1 MCNTPEDLDLNGIDT
16 VALDIETY
24 DPNLK
29 TKGLGAIR
37 GDGFIT
43 GIAVATSKDTVYF
56 PLHHSDH
63 IKSDSE
69 KKNFWDQMNKKILQ
83 NTNITKVFHN
93 AIYDVCWI
101 RAETGKMLK
110 GRIVDTMVAASVID
124 ENRFKYSLDALAK
137 DILDDKKYKYD
148 LQEKTFQWSGGM
160 QRDPMSNMHKLPSH
174 VVKEYAKQDV
184 SLTLRLWNVF
194 NEKLDKVLFTK
205 YEQEF
210 DKKNNKWKRKKDK
223 NGNDIILEQKTCR
236 NIFELETKLF
246 PCLVDMKFKGVRI
259 DTQKLES
266 FGKKLKCRR
275 DNLLNIIKKHTKI
288 DVQLWAANSV
298 KDLLKNQNITNYEKT
313 PKSGMPKL
321 PKDYLKTHANRFLRM
336 LSKAREADKA
346 VNTFIEG
353 LKGYIYNGRIHA
365 DINQIRSDA
374 GGTVTGRFSMS
385 NPNLQQ
391 IPAKGY
397 YGKKMRE
404 LFLPE
409 EGCQWGSFDYSQ
421 QEPRIVVHYAIKHG
435 LTETQELADKFD
447 SDEADFHQIVADMAN
462 IPRKQAKSINLGLFY
477 GMGKGKLQAELN
489 LNQADAKKLFDTY
502 HDKVPFVKEL
512 SDNLMKFAKK
522 HRLVFTLEDRF
533 CRFDTYENANKKW
546 NNKERKFEEWDPEAK
561 EIKNEKTGEI
571 TYQGDWI
578 VPKLMSKDAAWEKFK
593 LQFNSKAKSKAEG
606 GPGKVEELTT
616 EGRNSWFAQYFTPAF
631 TYKALNKLIQGSA
644 ADMTKKAMVD
654 LYEKGIVPH
663 IQIHDELCVS
673 IKNNETRITVQETME
688 KAIQLEIKN
697 KVDCKTGPNWGT
709 IK

>member
-1 MCNTPEDLDLNGIDT
+1 MCNTPEDLDLNGIST

-43 GIAVATSKDTVYF
+43 GVAIATGKDTVYF

-63 IKSDSE
+63 VKSDSE

-83 NTNITKVFHN
+83 NENITKVFHN
-93 AIYDVCWI
+93 AIYDVCWM

-110 GRIVDTMVAASVID
+110 GRIVDTMVAASVIN
-124 ENRFKYSLDALAK
+124 ENRFKYSLDALSK
-137 DILDDKKYKYD
+137 DILKDEKYKYD

-160 QRDPMSNMHKLPSH
+160 QKDPMSNMHRLPSH

-184 SLTLRLWNVF
+184 NLTFRLWEIF
-194 NEKLDKVLFTK
+194 DKQLDKVLHI
-205 YEQEF
+205 
-210 DKKNNKWKRKKDK
+210 KKD
-223 NGNDIILEQKTCR
+223 GEQKSCR
-236 NIFELETKLF
+236 KIFELETRLF

-298 KDLLKNQNITNYEKT
+298 KDLLNNQNITNYEKT

-321 PKDYLKTHANRFLRM
+321 PKDYLKTHKNRFLRM

-353 LKGYIYNGRIHA
+353 LKGYIHNGRIHA

-409 EGCQWGSFDYSQ
+409 EGHQWGSFDYSQ

-435 LTETQELADKFD
+435 LSETQELADKFN
-447 SDEADFHQIVADMAN
+447 SDKADFHQIVADMAN

-489 LNQADAKKLFDTY
+489 LDKTQAKKLFDTY

-512 SDNLMKFAKK
+512 SDNLMGFAKE

-533 CRFDTYENANKKW
+533 CRFDTYESVNKRW

-561 EIKNEKTGEI
+561 EIKNEKTGNI
-571 TYQGDWI
+571 TYQGDW
-578 VPKLMSKDAAWEKFK
+578 VAPKLMSKQAAWEKFK
-593 LQFNSKAKSKAEG
+593 LQFNARSKSKNEG
-606 GPGKVEELTT
+606 GIGKVEELTN
-616 EGRNSWFAQYFTPAF
+616 EGRKTWFAQYFAPAF
-631 TYKALNKLIQGSA
+631 TYKALNKLVQGSA

-673 IKNNETRITVQETME
+673 IKDEATRITVQETME
-688 KAIQLEIKN
+688 NAIQLKINN
-697 KVDCKTGPNWGT
+697 KVDCKTGSNWGT

>member
-1 MCNTPEDLDLNGIDT
+1 MCNTPEDLNLKNINT

-43 GIAVATSKDTVYF
+43 GVAVATDNEIVYF

-69 KKNFWDQMNKKILQ
+69 KKEFWDQMNKTILQ
-83 NTNITKVFHN
+83 NKNITKVFHN
-93 AIYDVCWI
+93 AMYDVCWM

-124 ENRFKYSLDALAK
+124 ENRFKYSLDALSK
-137 DILDDKKYKYD
+137 DILKDEKYKYD
-148 LQEKTFQWSGGM
+148 LQEKTFKWSGGM
-160 QRDPMSNMHKLPSH
+160 QKDPMSNMHKLPSH

-184 SLTLRLWNVF
+184 NLTFKLWKIF
-194 NEKLDKVLFTK
+194 NEKLDEVLFTK
-205 YEQEF
+205 P
-210 DKKNNKWKRKKDK
+210 
-223 NGNDIILEQKTCR
+223 NGEQKTCR
-236 NIFELETKLF
+236 KIFELETRLF

-259 DTQKLES
+259 DVQKLET

-275 DNLLNIIKKHTKI
+275 DNLLNIIKKHTKV

-298 KDLLKNQNITNYEKT
+298 KDLLNNQKITNYEKT

-321 PKDYLKTHANRFLRM
+321 PKNYLKTHANRFLRM

-353 LKGYIYNGRIHA
+353 LKGYVHNGRIHA
-365 DINQIRSDA
+365 DINQIRSDD

-409 EGCQWGSFDYSQ
+409 EGHKWGSFDYSQ
-421 QEPRIVVHYAIKHG
+421 QEPRIVVRYAIKHG
-435 LTETQELADKFD
+435 LSETQELADKFD
-447 SDEADFHQIVADMAN
+447 SDKADFHEIVAQMAN

-489 LNQADAKKLFDTY
+489 LDQAQAKKLFDTY
-502 HDKVPFVKEL
+502 HKKVPFVKEL
-512 SDNLMKFAKK
+512 SDNLMSFAKRN
-522 HRLVFTLEDRF
+522 RLVFTLEDRF
-533 CRFDTYENANKKW
+533 CRFNTYENVNKRW

-561 EIKNEKTGEI
+561 EVKNEKTGEI

-578 VPKLMSKDAAWEKFK
+578 QPKLMSKEAAWEKFK
-593 LQFNSKAKSKAEG
+593 LQFNSKSSSKADG
-606 GPGKVEELTT
+606 GKGKVEELTN
-616 EGRNSWFAQYFTPAF
+616 EGRESWFAQYFTPAF
-631 TYKALNKLIQGSA
+631 TYKALNKLVQGSA

-673 IKNNETRITVQETME
+673 IKNDETRITVQETME
-688 KAIQLEIKN
+688 ETITLKIKN
-697 KVDCKTGPNWGT
+697 KVDCKLGPNWGA

>member
-43 GIAVATSKDTVYF
+43 GVAIATGKDTVYF

-63 IKSDSE
+63 VKSDSE

-83 NTNITKVFHN
+83 NENITKVFHN
-93 AIYDVCWI
+93 AIYDVCWM

-110 GRIVDTMVAASVID
+110 GRIVDTMVAASVIN
-124 ENRFKYSLDALAK
+124 ENRFKYSLDALSK
-137 DILDDKKYKYD
+137 DILKDEKYKYD

-160 QRDPMSNMHKLPSH
+160 QKDPMSNMHKLPSH

-184 SLTLRLWNVF
+184 NLTFRLW
-194 NEKLDKVLFTK
+194 EI
-205 YEQEF
+205 F
-210 DKKNNKWKRKKDK
+210 DKQLDEVLHIKKD
-223 NGNDIILEQKTCR
+223 GEQKSCR
-236 NIFELETKLF
+236 KIFELETRLF

-275 DNLLNIIKKHTKI
+275 DNLLNIIKKHTKV

-298 KDLLKNQNITNYEKT
+298 KDLLNNQNITNYERT

-353 LKGYIYNGRIHA
+353 LKGYIHNGRIHA

-409 EGCQWGSFDYSQ
+409 EGHQWGSFDYSQ

-435 LTETQELADKFD
+435 LSETQELADKFN

-489 LNQADAKKLFDTY
+489 LDKTQAKKLFDTY

-512 SDNLMKFAKK
+512 SDNLMGFAKE

-533 CRFDTYENANKKW
+533 CRFDTYENVNKKW

-561 EIKNEKTGEI
+561 EIKDEKTGKI
-571 TYQGDWI
+571 TYRGDWI
-578 VPKLMSKDAAWEKFK
+578 VPRLMTKEAAWEKFK
-593 LQFNSKAKSKAEG
+593 LQFNAKSKSKAEG
-606 GPGKVEELTT
+606 GKGKVEELTA
-616 EGRNSWFAQYFTPAF
+616 EGRKSWFAQYFTPAF
-631 TYKALNKLIQGSA
+631 TYKALNRLIQGSA
-644 ADMTKKAMVD
+644 ADMTKKAMVI

-673 IKNNETRITVQETME
+673 IKDQETRNMVQKTME
-688 KAIQLEIKN
+688 QAIILKINN
-697 KVDCKTGPNWGT
+697 KVDCKLGPNWGT

>member
-1 MCNTPEDLDLNGIDT
+1 MCNTPEDLNLKNINT

-43 GIAVATSKDTVYF
+43 GVAVATDNEIVYF

-69 KKNFWDQMNKKILQ
+69 KKEFWDQMNKTILQ
-83 NTNITKVFHN
+83 NKNITKVFHN
-93 AIYDVCWI
+93 AMYDVCWM

-124 ENRFKYSLDALAK
+124 ENRFKYSLDALSK
-137 DILDDKKYKYD
+137 DILKDEKYKYD
-148 LQEKTFQWSGGM
+148 LQEKTFKWSGGM
-160 QRDPMSNMHKLPSH
+160 QKDPMSNMHKLPSH

-184 SLTLRLWNVF
+184 NLTFKLWKIF
-194 NEKLDKVLFTK
+194 NEKLDEVLFTK
-205 YEQEF
+205 P
-210 DKKNNKWKRKKDK
+210 
-223 NGNDIILEQKTCR
+223 NGEQKTCR
-236 NIFELETKLF
+236 KIFELETRLF

-259 DTQKLES
+259 DVQKLET

-275 DNLLNIIKKHTKI
+275 DNLLNIIKKHTKV

-298 KDLLKNQNITNYEKT
+298 KDLLNNQKITNYEKT

-321 PKDYLKTHANRFLRM
+321 PKNYLKTHANRFLRM

-353 LKGYIYNGRIHA
+353 LKGYVHNGRIHA
-365 DINQIRSDA
+365 DINQIRSDD

-409 EGCQWGSFDYSQ
+409 EGHKWGSFDYSQ

-435 LTETQELADKFD
+435 LSETQELADKFD
-447 SDEADFHQIVADMAN
+447 SDKADFHEIVAQMAN
-462 IPRKQAKSINLGLFY
+462 ISRKQAKSINLGLFY

-489 LNQADAKKLFDTY
+489 LDQTEAKKLFDTY
-502 HDKVPFVKEL
+502 HNKVPFVKEL
-512 SDNLMKFAKK
+512 SDNLMGFAKK

-533 CRFDTYENANKKW
+533 CRFDTYESVNKRW

-561 EIKNEKTGEI
+561 EVKNEKTGEI

-578 VPKLMSKDAAWEKFK
+578 QPKLMSKEAAWEKFK
-593 LQFNSKAKSKAEG
+593 LQFNSKSSSKAEG
-606 GPGKVEELTT
+606 GKGKVEELTN
-616 EGRNSWFAQYFTPAF
+616 EGRESWFAQYFTPAF
-631 TYKALNKLIQGSA
+631 TYKALNKLVQGSA

-673 IKNNETRITVQETME
+673 IKNDETRITVQETME
-688 KAIQLEIKN
+688 ETITLKIKN
-697 KVDCKTGPNWGT
+697 KVDCKLGPNWGA